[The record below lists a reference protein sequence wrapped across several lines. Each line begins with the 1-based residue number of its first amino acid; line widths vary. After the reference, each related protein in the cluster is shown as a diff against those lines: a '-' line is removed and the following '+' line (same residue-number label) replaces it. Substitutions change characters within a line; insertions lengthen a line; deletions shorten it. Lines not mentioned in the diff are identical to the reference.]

1 MTVQTPTRPSEEYRT
16 PTEAEWEEFLGH
28 FERRRVALGDC
39 GRAYGTSCVHEHS
52 CLRCNLLRP
61 DPGQRHRIVAIR
73 DNLLDRIA
81 EAEKEGWIGEVEG
94 LRVSL
99 AGAEDKL
106 TQIDRRT
113 ANGTTVDLGLPAAR
127 SRTR

>member
-1 MTVQTPTRPSEEYRT
+1 
-16 PTEAEWEEFLGH
+16 
-28 FERRRVALGDC
+28 
-39 GRAYGTSCVHEHS
+39 
-52 CLRCNLLRP
+52 LRCSLLRP

-99 AGAEDKL
+99 AGAKDKL

-113 ANGTTVDLGLPAAR
+113 ANGTTVDLSLPAAR